1 MLCLHAYNEALFFSH
16 VRKRVVH
23 QVDSPPIIIVK
34 ITLEKKRKCHSF
46 VQHYTMVCGILPKCL
61 GVKKS
66 IEKNVICQSA
76 WRFDSLEEV
85 YRTRG
90 ACKPLSLSL
99 SGNIQYLKT
108 RNCE

>member
-34 ITLEKKRKCHSF
+34 ITLEKKEKMPFVRSTLHNGVWHSSK
-46 VQHYTMVCGILPKCL
+46 VSWRE
-61 GVKKS
+61 KKS

-76 WRFDSLEEV
+76 WRFGSLEEV
-85 YRTRG
+85 NRTRG

-99 SGNIQYLKT
+99 SGNI
-108 RNCE
+108 